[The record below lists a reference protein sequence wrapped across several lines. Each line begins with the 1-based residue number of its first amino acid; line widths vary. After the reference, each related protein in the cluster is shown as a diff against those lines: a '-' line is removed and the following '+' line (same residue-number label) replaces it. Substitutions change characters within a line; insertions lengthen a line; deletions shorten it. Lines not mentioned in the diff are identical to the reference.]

1 MVLENPLRILH
12 VLRAPVGGL
21 FRHVRDL
28 ATTQAERGHLVGVM
42 ADAMH
47 ASPHAEATFQNLA
60 KVCKLGVF
68 RVPMSRQLGLK
79 DRKAVRHVTM
89 RAEECK
95 AEILHGHGAKGGAYV
110 RLARTQALRVYTPH
124 GGSLHYRRLSPLGI
138 LYLRLERML
147 AKRTDL
153 FLFESEFSLNTF
165 RKKIGEPRALAR
177 VVYNGVTAD
186 ELKPIKS
193 NKDAADVVFV
203 GELRAL
209 KGVGDLIE
217 ALARAPRS
225 AVLFGSGPDAEK
237 FRAEVAKRGLTS
249 QIEFGGPLPAREAF
263 KRGRV
268 LVVPSRAESF
278 PYIVLEA
285 AAAGVPMVAT
295 RVGGIPEIYAEAG
308 GAAMP
313 SDNATAL
320 AAAIAAALDDPGALG
335 QRTLALNARVA
346 RLFSVDAMVDG
357 VLDGYRI
364 ALETLRNSGRR

>member
-28 ATTQAERGHLVGVM
+28 ALAQAERGHLVGVM
-42 ADAMH
+42 ADSTD
-47 ASPHAEATFQNLA
+47 ASPEAEATFQNLA

-79 DRKAVRHVTM
+79 DRKAVRYVTM

-153 FLFESEFSLNTF
+153 FLFESEFSLKTF
-165 RKKIGEPRALAR
+165 RRKIGEPRALAR
-177 VVYNGVTAD
+177 VVYNGVTPG
-186 ELKPIKS
+186 ELQPVKPA
-193 NKDAADVVFV
+193 KDAADVVFV
-203 GELRAL
+203 GELRKL

-217 ALARAPRS
+217 ALARTPRS
-225 AVLFGSGPDAEK
+225 AVLFGGGPDAEK
-237 FRAEVAKRGLTS
+237 FRAEVAKRGLAS
-249 QIEFGGPLPAREAF
+249 QIEFGGSLPAREAF
-263 KRGRV
+263 RRGRV

-295 RVGGIPEIYAEAG
+295 NVGGIPGIYGPDADKLIPPRSPATLSDVLGFTLKKPPEAL
-308 GAAMP
+308 
-313 SDNATAL
+313 TARL
-320 AAAIAAALDDPGALG
+320 
-335 QRTLALNARVA
+335 RERVA
-346 RLFSVDAMVDG
+346 ASFTVSSMADG
-357 VLDGYRI
+357 VLKAYRD
-364 ALETLRNSGRR
+364 ALTARAGRNR